1 MTYRDLD
8 PALSAWCSTHGLHVI
23 TRDRDCEVRTITVVD
38 DAGSTY
44 QLWLE
49 LLPGDGVRV
58 AAWDYGAQRASR
70 DCELPDLGQAL
81 EAVYAQVESWIAT
94 AGHTR
99 TPAL

>member
-8 PALSAWCSTHGLHVI
+8 PALSAWCHTHGLHVI
-23 TRDRDCEVRTITVVD
+23 TRDRDSEVRTIAVVD

-49 LLPGDGVRV
+49 LQPGEGVRV
-58 AAWDYGAQRASR
+58 AAWDYRAERASR
-70 DCELPDLGQAL
+70 ECELSDLVQAL
-81 EAVYAQVESWIAT
+81 DAVYAQVASWTAA

-99 TPAL
+99 TPVL

>member
-1 MTYRDLD
+1 M
-8 PALSAWCSTHGLHVI
+8 
-23 TRDRDCEVRTITVVD
+23 ITVVD

-49 LLPGDGVRV
+49 LLPDQGVRV

-70 DCELPDLGQAL
+70 ECELPDLSLAL
-81 EAVYAQVESWIAT
+81 EAVYAQVESWITA

-99 TPAL
+99 TPVH